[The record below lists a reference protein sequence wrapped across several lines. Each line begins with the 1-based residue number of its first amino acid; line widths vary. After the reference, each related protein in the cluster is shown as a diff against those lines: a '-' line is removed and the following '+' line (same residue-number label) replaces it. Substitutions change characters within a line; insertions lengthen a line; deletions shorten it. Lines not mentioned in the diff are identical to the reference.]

1 MGVEPGPYARRHQQS
16 AAGDDPEPQTKRTDD
31 CSEKE
36 GLTMNREQAEN
47 IIGSC
52 LEIIRLTCLSYK
64 PDFDICSMYVTDHSA
79 SANII
84 DDERD
89 EYDLKYDWRKD
100 DEE

>member
-1 MGVEPGPYARRHQQS
+1 
-16 AAGDDPEPQTKRTDD
+16 
-31 CSEKE
+31 
-36 GLTMNREQAEN
+36 MNREQAEN

-64 PDFDICSMYVTDHSA
+64 PDFDICSMYVTDHST